1 MLSFTE
7 EERGGSGGSS
17 SGSGVSERRVGM
29 NDGENDNQIE
39 MSDVSSTNIAFNSF
53 PEDLRDD
60 ENASILENDVNANV
74 EEQIRAEEEAEE
86 RANNGNAGRRNV
98 QIDPLV
104 AAGIDQA
111 EELIPNRSVPLGTL
125 FRSDS
130 FMTVLYSIVLISTL
144 GIALLVDRDHKCTND
159 APPLRT
165 WAVVQL
171 ILQCVSF
178 VDNYACVRMYVA
190 DPEAAVYF
198 KKTTFIPNFLIIH

>member
-7 EERGGSGGSS
+7 EGGGRRAATNERG
-17 SGSGVSERRVGM
+17 
-29 NDGENDNQIE
+29 NDGQIE
-39 MSDVSSTNIAFNSF
+39 MSDVSSTSVTFNSF
-53 PEDLRDD
+53 PENLRDD

-125 FRSDS
+125 LRSDS
-130 FMTVLYSIVLISTL
+130 FMTVLYSIVLVSTL
-144 GIALLVDRDHKCTND
+144 GIALLVDRDHSCTTD

-178 VDNYACVRMYVA
+178 VVNYKCVRIYVA
-190 DPEAAVYF
+190 DPEAAVYLIYHSILF
-198 KKTTFIPNFLIIH
+198 NSILFYFIHLF